1 MQAPSYLAQLAKEAE
16 SQNHRRTRAALAF
29 QESDAPAEIH
39 DIVDYGHN
47 CLTSEAINVNPSL
60 VPGTSGISPSMIQTN
75 IQSAKWNVEDD
86 GIDVMEQMDL
96 DQVTEAEIDSP
107 VRETQGKQ
115 LKKKSLGTKSKP
127 NTSRSTKPQ
136 KTKTKKNKI
145 SSEDEM
151 DAELYPQSI
160 FDFSS
165 EDDTDIVPNFKE
177 HGLNKNFGVDFDVD
191 QSENDLFDPSISTA
205 PNEAFITTRN
215 VGTRKS
221 SRQRTKTK
229 EVMASNVTLQ
239 KRSRKRNPRSEQK

>member
-1 MQAPSYLAQLAKEAE
+1 MNA
-16 SQNHRRTRAALAF
+16 
-29 QESDAPAEIH
+29 
-39 DIVDYGHN
+39 
-47 CLTSEAINVNPSL
+47 NPSI
-60 VPGTSGISPSMIQTN
+60 VPGTSGISPSMIHTD
-75 IQSAKWNVEDD
+75 IHSAKWNAEDE
-86 GIDVMEQMDL
+86 GIEVMEQMDL

-107 VRETQGKQ
+107 VREIQGKQ
-115 LKKKSLGTKSKP
+115 LKKKETRTKIKP
-127 NTSRSTKPQ
+127 NISRSTKSQ

-165 EDDTDIVPNFKE
+165 EDDTDMVPNFKE
-177 HGLNKNFGVDFDVD
+177 HGLNKNFDVDFDVD

-221 SRQRTKTK
+221 TRQRTKTK
-229 EVMASNVTLQ
+229 ELTASNVTHQ
-239 KRSRKRNPRSEQK
+239 KRSRKRNPRSE